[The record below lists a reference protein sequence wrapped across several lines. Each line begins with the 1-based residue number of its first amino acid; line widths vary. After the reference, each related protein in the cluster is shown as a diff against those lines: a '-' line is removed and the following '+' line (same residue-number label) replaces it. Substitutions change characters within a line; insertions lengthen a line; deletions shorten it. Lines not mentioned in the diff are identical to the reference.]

1 MCAHVTSWNSR
12 TSVKFRTD
20 VASMCKLGFDIGLK
34 DMKAD
39 ELTYCQEAVAN
50 YKRLKPVIL
59 DGDQYRLIS
68 PYESNHMAIMY
79 AAPDASKAVLFA
91 YDIHPRFGEKLL
103 PIKLQGLD
111 AGKCTG

>member
-1 MCAHVTSWNSR
+1 MGFSQFFPAKAMCAHVTSWNSR

-59 DGDQYRLIS
+59 DGDQYRLVS
-68 PYESNHMAIMY
+68 PYDGNHMAVMY
-79 AAPDASKAVLFA
+79 TAPMLRKPSS
-91 YDIHPRFGEKLL
+91 L
-103 PIKLQGLD
+103 PTTSIRVS
-111 AGKCTG
+111 ARNYYR